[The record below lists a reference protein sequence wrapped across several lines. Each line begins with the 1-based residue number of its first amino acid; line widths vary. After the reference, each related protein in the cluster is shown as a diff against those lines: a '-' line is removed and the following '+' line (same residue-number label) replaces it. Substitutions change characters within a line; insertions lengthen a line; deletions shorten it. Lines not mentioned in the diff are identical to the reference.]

1 MPGLH
6 SLTGKFLIAMP
17 GIGDPRFEKSVVL
30 LCMHTRSAA
39 MGVVLNKPRKAVT
52 IGDVLGQLG
61 VEIKRRVPARPV
73 LEGGPVKPDRG
84 FVLHSEDFAAGPST
98 QDVAPGVRFPES
110 GHATESRRLWLP
122 QARKRVDQ
130 PSAALAALF
139 CLALPLSPGG
149 AALLITLSAS
159 ASYIAVP
166 AAMRLALPEA
176 RPAIYLTLSLAVTF
190 PFNLTIGLPIY
201 LFLAARVT
209 GGA

>member
-61 VEIKRRVPARPV
+61 VEIKRRVPSRPV

-98 QDVAPGVRFPES
+98 QDVAPGVRLTATREVLDALGGAEAPREYVLAL
-110 GHATESRRLWLP
+110 GYAGWGPGQLETELAHNVWLVGEAQKGIVYGARHATKW
-122 QARKRVDQ
+122 AD
-130 PSAALAALF
+130 
-139 CLALPLSPGG
+139 
-149 AALLITLSAS
+149 
-159 ASYIAVP
+159 
-166 AAMRLALPEA
+166 
-176 RPAIYLTLSLAVTF
+176 AIRD
-190 PFNLTIGLPIY
+190 IGLDPIQ
-201 LFLAARVT
+201 FSGET
-209 GGA
+209 GRA